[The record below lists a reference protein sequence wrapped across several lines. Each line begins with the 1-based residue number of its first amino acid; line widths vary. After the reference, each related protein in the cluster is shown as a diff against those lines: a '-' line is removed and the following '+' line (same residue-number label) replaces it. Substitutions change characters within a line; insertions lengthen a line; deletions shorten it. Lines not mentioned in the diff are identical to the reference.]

1 MAKCMIM
8 RRVGGGGSSLNF
20 KVLSGVAQPTNPTE
34 NTIWINTSVT
44 ITSWQFTYAQPSIGM
59 NGMMWVQVT
68 DSSTLGFNALD
79 DDTNSLYTYPSN
91 AKLYTGGAW
100 MAVEAYIYQNSTW
113 TQFASVFG
121 PDSFSYT
128 GTREDIDD
136 GSGNWRI
143 KLTSSGTLTC
153 SAAGA
158 IDIFCVG
165 GGAGG
170 YATWGGGGGGGRT
183 CTCLNT
189 ALTDGQ
195 SIAVTIGAG
204 GAASGNGGTTSFGA
218 LASASGGD
226 APTSANPLGGNGGSG
241 GGAGGNGGA
250 GSGGGAGGSDGGN
263 GATVGA
269 YTGGTGQGTTTR
281 EFGEPGGTLYAGG
294 GAGNGEYAA
303 AGGSGGGGSSSTGY
317 HTAGNPGTVNTG
329 GGGASLAGTGGSG
342 IIVIRNKR

>member
-1 MAKCMIM
+1 MAIG
-8 RRVGGGGSSLNF
+8 RTNAGGIGLNF
-20 KVLSGVAQPTNPTE
+20 KVVRSTTQPSAPAE
-34 NTIWINTSVT
+34 NTIWVNTTTTGKWAFQIAAPSNP
-44 ITSWQFTYAQPSIGM
+44 TSGM
-59 NGMMWVQVT
+59 LWIVASNT
-68 DSSTLGFNALD
+68 ASGFNAIRGQ
-79 DDTNSLYTYPSN
+79 NSIYAYPGDV
-91 AKLYTGGAW
+91 KLYNGSAWVDAGAL
-100 MAVEAYIYQNSTW
+100 IYQNGAWKS
-113 TQFASVFG
+113 FFG
-121 PDSFSYT
+121 LGAFTFT
-128 GTREDIDD
+128 GGIQKIDD

-143 KLTSSGTLTC
+143 KLTSSGMLTC

-170 YATWGGGGGGGRT
+170 YAAWGGGGGGGRT
-183 CTCLNT
+183 YTCLNT
-189 ALTDGQ
+189 ALTAGQ

-204 GAASGNGGTTSFGA
+204 GAAGGNGGTTSFGA

-226 APTSANPLGGNGGSG
+226 APTSNASGRGGDGGSG
-241 GGAGGNGGA
+241 GGAAGNGGA

-263 GATVGA
+263 GATVSA
-269 YTGGTGQGTTTR
+269 TTGGTGQGTTTR